1 MSTEAKPV
9 DDRLSSQ
16 VKLYTVSE
24 VAETMRL
31 SRMSVYRLIHAG
43 ALPSLK
49 VGSSF
54 RVTAAALELFLTR
67 ADYTPTDAEAKTT
80 PR

>member
-43 ALPSLK
+43 RLPSLK

-54 RVTAAALELFLTR
+54 RVTAAALDLFLAG
-67 ADYTPTDAEAKTT
+67 ADYTPGDAGAKTT

>member
-43 ALPSLK
+43 TLPSLK
-49 VGSSF
+49 VGNSF
-54 RVTAAALELFLTR
+54 RVTAAALDLFLAG
-67 ADYTPTDAEAKTT
+67 ADYTPGDAGAKTT